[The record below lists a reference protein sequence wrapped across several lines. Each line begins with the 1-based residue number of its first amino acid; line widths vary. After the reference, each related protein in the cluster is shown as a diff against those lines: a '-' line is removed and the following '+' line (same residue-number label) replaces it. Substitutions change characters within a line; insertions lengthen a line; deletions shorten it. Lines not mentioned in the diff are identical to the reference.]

1 MGGPLQHV
9 SQINSIRDA
18 KGKVRETGVQ
28 RGPQANTL
36 HWFLFDNSDDDA
48 CCDSDNAVPQWT
60 PPNLPA
66 WRFVGAVWSST
77 WLPTSWSLRAISVPK
92 AYTSGFH
99 RQCVRKGI
107 EGGVH
112 LAVSKWTKPYRY
124 RGWGSLGRIKIHET
138 VDQNS
143 QMHVSVCVCVS
154 VCVLMGGTPL
164 RRGWPPGSRTARTAP
179 PFRPRGGLM
188 AEHGG
193 WT

>member
-1 MGGPLQHV
+1 M
-9 SQINSIRDA
+9 
-18 KGKVRETGVQ
+18 Q

-99 RQCVRKGI
+99 RPCVRKGI

-112 LAVSKWTKPYRY
+112 LAVSKCTKPYRY

-143 QMHVSVCVCVS
+143 QMGVSVCVCVS